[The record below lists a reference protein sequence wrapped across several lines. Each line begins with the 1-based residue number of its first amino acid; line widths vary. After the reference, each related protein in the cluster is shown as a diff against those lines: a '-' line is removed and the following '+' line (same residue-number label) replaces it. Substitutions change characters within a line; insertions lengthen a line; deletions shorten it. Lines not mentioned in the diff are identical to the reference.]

1 MQRELLV
8 WFLIDWLAQQH
19 APTPVRRAEHLPHD
33 AGLQRR
39 VVHALDH
46 ADDADGV
53 AFLRRVVVVHPD
65 SEVPAVGG
73 AVEEDVVGARV
84 RVP

>member
-8 WFLIDWLAQQH
+8 WVRIDWLAQGH
-19 APTPVRRAEHLPHD
+19 APTPVLRAEGLPND
-33 AGLQRR
+33 VGLQRR

-53 AFLRRVVVVHPD
+53 ALLRRVVVVEPD

-73 AVEEDVVGARV
+73 AVEEEVGGARV
-84 RVP
+84 RVR